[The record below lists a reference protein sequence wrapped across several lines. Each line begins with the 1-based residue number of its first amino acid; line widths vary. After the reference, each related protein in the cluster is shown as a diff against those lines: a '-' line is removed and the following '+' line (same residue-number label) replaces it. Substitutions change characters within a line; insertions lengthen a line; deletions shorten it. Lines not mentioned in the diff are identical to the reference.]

1 MIAPEADVSHEV
13 ASWWRMVELCLPCH
27 EVCGAATFAP
37 SGTRSLDDEWRQ
49 WVEGMFVPV
58 IYPALLILQKATDG
72 PSLSALLDHDSALGA
87 ALVEPA
93 RKRSLSCGRQVLLGQ
108 TPPHGAKLLERLRE
122 TAQTKEN
129 CGHLATL
136 FAVRGSVFHLPYVQV
151 AGAYLLVEAV
161 LGADSVGLT
170 LPADRVAVML
180 SVARASSTSLESP
193 ANLVAV

>member
-13 ASWWRMVELCLPCH
+13 ASWWRMAELCLPCH

-37 SGTRSLDDEWRQ
+37 SGVKSLDDEWRQ
-49 WVEGMFVPV
+49 WVEGMYVPV
-58 IYPALLILQKATDG
+58 ISPALLTLQKATEG
-72 PSLSALLDHDSALGA
+72 PSLAALLDHDSALGA
-87 ALVEPA
+87 VLVEPA
-93 RKRSLSCGRQVLLGQ
+93 RKRSLSCGREVLLGQ
-108 TPPHGAKLLERLRE
+108 TPPQGAKLLERLRE

-136 FAVRGSVFHLPYVQV
+136 FAVRGGVFHLPYLQL
-151 AGAYLLVEAV
+151 AGAYVLAEAV

-180 SVARASSTSLESP
+180 GVARAAVTSGENP
-193 ANLVAV
+193 AHLVAV